1 MIQKTN
7 KNDTSL
13 DYAVFGFYLD
23 ISSSA
28 RKKAQVRL
36 DALIESF
43 DKIVS
48 KFNNL
53 KSTFKGG
60 QIKEIEKVGQ
70 WCIGAYIIESSL

>member
-1 MIQKTN
+1 MCKMLQKEN
-7 KNDTSL
+7 QNDTTL
-13 DYAVFGFYLD
+13 DYAIFGFYLD

-48 KFNNL
+48 KFKNL
-53 KSTFKGG
+53 KSTF
-60 QIKEIEKVGQ
+60 
-70 WCIGAYIIESSL
+70 